1 MDRSEVICE
10 DGTYG
15 TLRGDQGRPE
25 TNTVSACNAP
35 GPGGRLGLLGAR
47 GPACWLAPLR
57 HPCRRL
63 SKFEAKTKVVAA
75 VLIRPPLAP

>member
-15 TLRGDQGRPE
+15 TLRGDRGRPE
-25 TNTVSACNAP
+25 TNTVSACKAP

-57 HPCRRL
+57 RRPSATPAGAFLNLKLKRRL
-63 SKFEAKTKVVAA
+63 W
-75 VLIRPPLAP
+75 PLC